1 MTQLIVNQ
9 APFFQL
15 RQLHS
20 SLQWFWKS
28 SSKLSELLL
37 LLADEIK
44 LY

>member
-20 SLQWFWKS
+20 CLQWFWKS